1 MSYVG
6 TDFTRKGSR
15 ETVTDLLANMVL
27 KVYSV
32 FLSFNFVEG
41 EQKTVFIYQENLK
54 AKEIYTSQ
62 T

>member
-1 MSYVG
+1 MLYVG
-6 TDFTRKGSR
+6 KDFTRKGLR
-15 ETVTDLLANMVL
+15 ETVTDLLADMVL

-41 EQKTVFIYQENLK
+41 EQKTVFIYQENVN